1 MKNKFKALLAIIIV
15 AVIGAAY
22 YFGYYVPRTP
32 TYTLNLIR
40 QGVDNHD
47 PAAVFKQ
54 VDVDAI
60 VNNAIDRELK
70 EGKLANDPF
79 SRNLVKLLKPVAS
92 SALKQMAAQKI
103 KGEETHP
110 DKTLM
115 DGVVGALQDFTRSYH
130 DDKKVKVKDL
140 SIHID
145 HNNICTYTLTLENP
159 ATGDRAN
166 IQLLA
171 RQLDDGTWQIYDI
184 PNIMDIKKLN
194 LTWDE

>member
-1 MKNKFKALLAIIIV
+1 MSNKFKALLAIIIA
-15 AVIGAAY
+15 AVIGSAY

-40 QGVDNHD
+40 EGVNDHD

-54 VDVDAI
+54 VDIDAI
-60 VNNAIDRELK
+60 VSNAVDRELK
-70 EGKLANDPF
+70 DSKVANDPF
-79 SRNLVKLLKPVAS
+79 SRNLIKLLKPVAS
-92 SALKQMAAQKI
+92 SALKEMAVQKI
-103 KGEETHP
+103 KGENAKP
-110 DKTLM
+110 DKSLM
-115 DGVVGALQDFTRSYH
+115 DGVVGALQDFTRSYN
-130 DDKKVKVKDL
+130 DSNKIKVKDL
-140 SIHID
+140 STHID

-159 ATGDRAN
+159 ATGDRVN

-194 LTWDE
+194 LKWDE